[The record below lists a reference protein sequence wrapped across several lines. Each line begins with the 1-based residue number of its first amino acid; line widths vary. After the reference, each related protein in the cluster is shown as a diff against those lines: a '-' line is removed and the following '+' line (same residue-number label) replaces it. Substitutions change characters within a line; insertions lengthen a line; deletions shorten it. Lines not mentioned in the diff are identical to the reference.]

1 MIALRDFL
9 PYLGKRVLGAI
20 GVLIGAMLLVFF
32 ISYILNPNPAHLWAG
47 ARASK
52 STIAAVIARYHL
64 DQPWYVQLY
73 YFLQSYVTGNLGV
86 DPQTGKSILSEMA
99 FYFPNT
105 LELVLVSMVMIAILG
120 VASGYFA
127 GMHFGTKIDHAIRIF
142 YLATWS
148 SPYYL
153 GGFLAILVFSS
164 YVPLFPSGG
173 MYSLT
178 LANQPAH
185 ITGIYILDALIQLNG
200 PAFLS
205 GLQHVFMPAA
215 VLALLD
221 FGLVARIMRSSILNA
236 RWSTHVKAARAKG
249 MAEGEV
255 RRNHIL
261 RNALIDTNT
270 IIAVTFGFLLSGT
283 IVIEEIFAWPGIGYF
298 TYQAIVSINYP
309 VLVPCVL
316 LFTLGVIIANFL
328 ADVFYSLLDPRIAL
342 GEGGGAEG

>member
-1 MIALRDFL
+1 MIPLRDFL

-20 GVLIGAMLLVFF
+20 GVLIGAMLLVFV

-52 STIAAVIARYHL
+52 STIAAVVARYHL

-73 YFLQSYVTGNLGV
+73 YFLQSYVTGNFGT
-86 DPQTGKSILSEMA
+86 DPQTGRSILSEME

-105 LELVLVSMVMIAILG
+105 LELVLVSMFMIVALG
-120 VASGYFA
+120 VASGYVA
-127 GMHFGTKIDHAIRIF
+127 GMRFGTKVDHAIRIF

-164 YVPLFPSGG
+164 YIPLFPSGG
-173 MYSLT
+173 MFSQT
-178 LANQPAH
+178 IAPINH
-185 ITGIYILDALIQLNG
+185 ITGIYILDALLQLNG

-205 GLQHVFMPAA
+205 GIDHVIMPAA

-249 MAEGEV
+249 TPEGEV

-270 IIAVTFGFLLSGT
+270 IIAVTFGFMLSGT

-309 VLVPCVL
+309 VLIPCVL
-316 LFTLGVIIANFL
+316 LFTLGVIIANFI

-342 GEGGGAEG
+342 GEGGGSEG